1 MPAPVWT
8 SLSIV
13 TLSIS
18 LIALCASLTSLWFG
32 WRGHVRAEAQDRR
45 RKPAL
50 VIDLLDSRLFHM
62 PNRRIYCFQ
71 LRVRNPSDSDN
82 AISIADLWF
91 LFATRAGASLIV
103 KVPHADADVKPP
115 DLGEAL
121 AIPSKVGAHNV
132 ATGWCWFELTDE
144 VAGDNMI
151 ERHDL
156 QIQDTHG
163 LTSTVSARILQLPT
177 ESHSDALHQA

>member
-62 PNRRIYCFQ
+62 PNSRIYCFQ

-103 KVPHADADVKPP
+103 KIPQANAALKPSDIGDP
-115 DLGEAL
+115 LP
-121 AIPSKVGAHNV
+121 IPTKIGAHNV
-132 ATGWCWFELTDE
+132 VTGWCWFELTDE
-144 VAGDNMI
+144 IAGDNLV
-151 ERHDL
+151 ESHDL
-156 QIQDTHG
+156 HIQDTHG
-163 LTSTVSARILQLPT
+163 LISTLRPRILQLPT
-177 ESHSDALHQA
+177 ELQFDAVHQA